1 MKAGI
6 EKALRPF
13 KCVYWF
19 VGGLCG
25 NIKQGLLHTMGNVH
39 IYNRPLW
46 FVFNPKGYQIKARQ
60 IRKALAVL
68 QPGDVVVRKYNT
80 YLSSYFI
87 PGRFSHSGLYVG
99 KKTVQGL
106 ETEVVVHALG
116 SGVQMQDA
124 MDFFM
129 CCDEFAILRPKNH
142 EDPKYGGF
150 HLDENGMPVPNG
162 SQEESV
168 TEKACR
174 IATSYIGATYD
185 YKFDICEDYKNED
198 EVQKRTKS
206 VYCHELTRS
215 CYPDLDIPCLK
226 PSLWNGMIRSNK
238 KQFLAQSFFES
249 PDFDVVYDSFYSEIH

>member
-1 MKAGI
+1 MNNKV

-13 KCVYWF
+13 KCVCWF
-19 VGGLCG
+19 FGGLAG
-25 NIKQGLLHTMGNVH
+25 NVKQGVLEGLGHVR
-39 IYNRPLW
+39 IYNRPFW
-46 FVFNPKGYQIKARQ
+46 FVFNPRGYQIKARQ

-99 KKTVQGL
+99 KKTVQGM

-116 SGVQMQDA
+116 SGVQMTDV

-129 CCDEFAILRPKNH
+129 CCDEFAILRPRC
-142 EDPKYGGF
+142 E
-150 HLDENGMPVPNG
+150 G
-162 SQEESV
+162 SVKEE
-168 TEKACR
+168 ACK
-174 IATSYIGATYD
+174 IAEGYIGTSYDYD
-185 YKFDICEDYKNED
+185 FMISLDYKNRD
-198 EVQKRTKS
+198 EVQTRTKS

-215 CYPDLDIPCLK
+215 CYPNLDIEPLC
-226 PSLWNGMIRSNK
+226 PSLWNGMIRSSK

-249 PDFDVVYDSFYSEIH
+249 EDFDVVYDSFFSELH

>member
-13 KCVYWF
+13 KCVGWF

-25 NIKQGLLHTMGNVH
+25 NIKQGLLHTMGNVR

-99 KKTVQGL
+99 KKTVQGM

-116 SGVQMQDA
+116 SGVQMTDV

-129 CCDEFAILRPKNH
+129 CCDEFAILRPLC
-142 EDPKYGGF
+142 EDSVK
-150 HLDENGMPVPNG
+150 
-162 SQEESV
+162 EE
-168 TEKACR
+168 ACK
-174 IATSYIGATYD
+174 IAEGYIGTSYDYD
-185 YKFDICEDYKNED
+185 FMISLDYKNRD
-198 EVQKRTKS
+198 EVQTRTKS

-215 CYPDLDIPCLK
+215 CYPNLDIEPLC
-226 PSLWNGMIRSNK
+226 PSLWNGMIRSSK

-249 PDFDVVYDSFYSEIH
+249 EDFDVVYDSFFSELH

>member
-1 MKAGI
+1 MNNKV

-13 KCVYWF
+13 KCICWF
-19 VGGLCG
+19 FGGLA
-25 NIKQGLLHTMGNVH
+25 GNVKQRVLEGLGH
-39 IYNRPLW
+39 VRIYNRPFW
-46 FVFNPKGYQIKARQ
+46 FVFNPRGYQIKARQ

-87 PGRFSHSGLYVG
+87 PGRFSHSGVYVG
-99 KKTVQGL
+99 KKTVQGM

-116 SGVQMQDA
+116 TGVQMTDV

-129 CCDEFAILRPKNH
+129 CCDEFAILRPRCSDSVK
-142 EDPKYGGF
+142 
-150 HLDENGMPVPNG
+150 
-162 SQEESV
+162 EE
-168 TEKACR
+168 ACR
-174 IATSYIGATYD
+174 IAAGYIGAQYD
-185 YKFDICEDYKNED
+185 YGFDVCEDYDNQD

-215 CYPDLDIPCLK
+215 CFPHLSVPCLA
-226 PSLWNGMIRSNK
+226 PTLWNGMIRSSK

-249 PDFDVVYDSFYSEIH
+249 EDFDVVYDSFYSELH